1 MLMLS
6 LITSLPQVR
15 SVYGEKLLRSRFPDV
30 PITDEFKL
38 EGLPNRDSFMYNKPY
53 GISGERTMLRGT
65 LR

>member
-1 MLMLS
+1 M
-6 LITSLPQVR
+6 PQVR
-15 SVYGEKLLRSRFPDV
+15 SVYGEKLLRSHFPNV

-53 GISGERTMLRGT
+53 GILGERTMLRGT